1 MRSRWGRPFRSPGLT
16 NMSLQLA
23 VRMLSKPLPY
33 QSLKS
38 YSGFLKYAQ
47 ETFSLELASKED
59 LDKIAA
65 LVGVVRE
72 GTR

>member
-1 MRSRWGRPFRSPGLT
+1 
-16 NMSLQLA
+16 
-23 VRMLSKPLPY
+23 MLSKPLPY